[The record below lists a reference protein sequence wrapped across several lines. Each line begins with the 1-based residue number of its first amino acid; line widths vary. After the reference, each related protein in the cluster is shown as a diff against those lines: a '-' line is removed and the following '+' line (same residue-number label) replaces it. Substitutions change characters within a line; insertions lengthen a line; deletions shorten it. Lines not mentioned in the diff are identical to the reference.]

1 MHGGTD
7 ETGDTSWWDL
17 FWKNLHMKKNI
28 FDGVIDKYN
37 AFTDTPIVDLEFL
50 KVMIEQ
56 YPNAYYIYTKRNH
69 RDRYKS
75 ARANAIKFKDGRLKS
90 PKIWIKEQEEKQ
102 LYIESVLKKNLH
114 LKVLEFNV
122 SDEGHGWKELCGFL
136 NKEIPDSKEL
146 IKKVEWNGKKY
157 GFIPNLSEI
166 TMGEYVDIEDYCKN
180 GQKNLHKIMS
190 ILYRPIVKETKTRY
204 EKTSWTR
211 S

>member
-1 MHGGTD
+1 MVVCRLLEIVINIGFGHAATNSLNSALNILGYSTLQGGTD

-102 LYIESVLKKNLH
+102 LYIESVLKKKLH

-122 SDEGHGWKELCGFL
+122 SDEGHGWKELCEFL
-136 NKEIPDSKEL
+136 GKDIPSVDFPHENKNP
-146 IKKVEWNGKKY
+146 
-157 GFIPNLSEI
+157 
-166 TMGEYVDIEDYCKN
+166 
-180 GQKNLHKIMS
+180 
-190 ILYRPIVKETKTRY
+190 YRKDNK
-204 EKTSWTR
+204 
-211 S
+211 

>member
-1 MHGGTD
+1 LVVCRLLEIVINIGFGHAATNSLNTALNIIGYCAMHGGTD

-17 FWKNLHMKKNI
+17 LLENLHMKKNI
-28 FDGVIDKYN
+28 FDGLIDKYN
-37 AFTDTPIVDLEFL
+37 AFTDTPTTDVEFL

-56 YPNAYYIYTKRNH
+56 YPNVYYIYTKRNH

-136 NKEIPDSKEL
+136 NKEIPNIDFPHE
-146 IKKVEWNGKKY
+146 N
-157 GFIPNLSEI
+157 
-166 TMGEYVDIEDYCKN
+166 
-180 GQKNLHKIMS
+180 KNLHNKE
-190 ILYRPIVKETKTRY
+190 VK
-204 EKTSWTR
+204 
-211 S
+211 